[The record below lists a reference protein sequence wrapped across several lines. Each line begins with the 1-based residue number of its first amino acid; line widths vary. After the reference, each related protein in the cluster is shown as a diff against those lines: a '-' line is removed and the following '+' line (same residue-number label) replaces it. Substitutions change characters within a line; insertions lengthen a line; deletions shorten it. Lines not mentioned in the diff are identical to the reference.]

1 MVKAVLETDAFYKGT
16 TIRKD
21 YYLWAIGKLVKH
33 SDGSRLSRT
42 IHWIIQTHF
51 EIMKRFWKA

>member
-1 MVKAVLETDAFYKGT
+1 MKATFETTAFYEGT

-21 YYLWAIGKLVKH
+21 YYLWAINKLIKY

-42 IHWIIQTHF
+42 IHWIIQQHF